1 MSTGSQFLQVSL
13 TGMVNVLLHSQ
24 AITSEVRCGS
34 RWDIWPHSSIPLL
47 ARLLDNNAPLSD
59 CDLGGPISRATYYL
73 GRDLIT
79 DAATAGAIPWTC
91 IQNPGDALFIPSGCP
106 HQVCLSSSD
115 AGNNLRLILLREGLK
130 PVKLRKSRQECP
142 SDYRCSIASKTST
155 NATTWEHCN

>member
-24 AITSEVRCGS
+24 AITSKVRCGS

-91 IQNPGDALFIPSGCP
+91 IQNPGYALFIPSGCLVFGSP
-106 HQVCLSSSD
+106 VRSGLLTPRAIDRNRNRSF
-115 AGNNLRLILLREGLK
+115 LFWILK
-130 PVKLRKSRQECP
+130 
-142 SDYRCSIASKTST
+142 KTGP
-155 NATTWEHCN
+155 N